1 MKALKTGSYRM
12 LEELRAVK
20 TPSEVAIMEE
30 CSRLTTDIYDAL
42 LNVSMEDSVKSMWE
56 RS

>member
-1 MKALKTGSYRM
+1 M

-42 LNVSMEDSVKSMWE
+42 FERLHVGLSEIDVGEIMMEECAK
-56 RS
+56 RT